1 MNKMAYA
8 FDYHLARNKDGGREK
23 REILEKEAPFDVEDY
38 RFYRKRVYAMTKWF
52 MQNRHRDGYS
62 KKVPDGVSYPVSQ
75 DVFDAFDSWVSVV
88 MNTLKMD
95 DRVDALTIDIDHGEC
110 GYTDHTN
117 EVDHNDHTDHVDSS
131 CTLHDMNRV
140 MVPKKLV
147 PIDKM
152 LGVRRDKGRNTTNMA
167 YPQVKQ
173 IHLRDHKYRNK
184 RIPSL
189 NLTNTHEDTA
199 K

>member
-8 FDYHLARNKDGGREK
+8 FDYHLARGNKEGIRDK
-23 REILEKEAPFDVEDY
+23 LEKETFDLQEY

-52 MQNRHRDGYS
+52 MQNRHREGYS
-62 KKVPDGVSYPVSQ
+62 KKIPDGVSYPVSQ

-95 DRVDALTIDIDHGEC
+95 DRVDALTVDIDHGEC

-117 EVDHNDHTDHVDSS
+117 EVDHNDHVDRS
-131 CTLHDMNRV
+131 CTLHDMNRT

>member
-1 MNKMAYA
+1 M
-8 FDYHLARNKDGGREK
+8 FDYHLARGNKEGIRDK
-23 REILEKEAPFDVEDY
+23 LEKETFDLQEY
-38 RFYRKRVYAMTKWF
+38 RFYRKRIYAMTKWF
-52 MQNRHRDGYS
+52 MQNRHREKYS
-62 KKVPDGVSYPVSQ
+62 KKIPDGVSYPVSQ

-95 DRVDALTIDIDHGEC
+95 DRLDALTVDIDRGEC
-110 GYTDHTN
+110 GYTDTSN
-117 EVDHNDHTDHVDSS
+117 TVDTGDVSY
-131 CTLHDMNRV
+131 TLQDMNRV

-152 LGVRRDKGRNTTNMA
+152 LGVRREKEGKQPIA

-199 K
+199 KQRTQEK